1 MKSNSCFLLFTTCG
15 HLVHEECL
23 KDNIGRNQEYGMSYS
38 CFLCNKKSNMRFPY
52 SFSGFSEKTVH
63 SLLDELQTIVSLQS
77 DRYEEEMTEFY
88 DERCEELP

>member
-1 MKSNSCFLLFTTCG
+1 
-15 HLVHEECL
+15 
-23 KDNIGRNQEYGMSYS
+23 
-38 CFLCNKKSNMRFPY
+38 MRFPY